1 MDTLLNIVLA
11 LAAWAVLV
19 RCGVAALSD
28 WQARQ
33 RDTSTP
39 FAASMARWGGT
50 CERRGR

>member
-11 LAAWAVLV
+11 LTAWAVLV
-19 RCGVAALSD
+19 RCGVAALSG

-39 FAASMARWGGT
+39 FAASMARWGST

>member
-11 LAAWAVLV
+11 LAGWTLLV
-19 RCGVAALSD
+19 RCGVAALAD

-39 FAASMARWGGT
+39 FGASMARWGGT
-50 CERRGR
+50 CERRGQ